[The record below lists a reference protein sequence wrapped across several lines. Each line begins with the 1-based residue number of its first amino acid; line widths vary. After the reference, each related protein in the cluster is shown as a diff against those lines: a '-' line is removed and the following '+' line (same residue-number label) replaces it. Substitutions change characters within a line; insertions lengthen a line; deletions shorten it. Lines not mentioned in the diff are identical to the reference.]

1 MIRLIPPPHSPQGCA
16 FPLPLE
22 IKLTAEMKVC
32 LNSKGKAELGAIR
45 LLYASLFLGTNLS
58 PLSIFPPLAV
68 GRTALVERPSGKG
81 GDAPDFAVVVVI
93 IEQTVVQV
101 VRGVGLGDV
110 PLSVI

>member
-1 MIRLIPPPHSPQGCA
+1 
-16 FPLPLE
+16 
-22 IKLTAEMKVC
+22 MKVC
-32 LNSKGKAELGAIR
+32 LNSKGKKVELGAIR
-45 LLYASLFLGTNLS
+45 LSVYLGTNLS
-58 PLSIFPPLAV
+58 PLSILPPLAV
-68 GRTALVERPSGKG
+68 SRTALVERPSGKG